1 MRNCILLAAGLVAL
15 VQVAT
20 VTGMGEGTKK
30 DTTTARKTVMIEDFE
45 SYTSDAQG
53 AKAWYKPP
61 HGGGIRHLM
70 ITL

>member
-1 MRNCILLAAGLVAL
+1 
-15 VQVAT
+15 
-20 VTGMGEGTKK
+20 MGEGTKK